1 MPGMSGPE
9 LAERLRPERP
19 EMSVLYMSGYAEEI
33 VAQHGTMGRGT
44 RLLTKPFSVAA
55 LARSVHEVLEE
66 AKV

>member
-9 LAERLRPERP
+9 LAARLQPQRP
-19 EMSVLYMSGYAEEI
+19 EMSVLFMSGYAEE
-33 VAQHGTMGRGT
+33 VLAQHGTIRGT

-55 LARSVHEVLEE
+55 LAESVHEVLEE